1 MQYLLIAL
9 IFIGPTIPFL
19 LYTAYEIISDRA
31 YAKGHDAA
39 WQQAKWAQDTG
50 RRIV

>member
-1 MQYLLIAL
+1 MQYLLVAL
-9 IFIGPTIPFL
+9 IFIAPALPFC
-19 LYTAYEIISDRA
+19 LYLGYEIATERA

-39 WQQAKWAQDTG
+39 WEQAKWAQDTG

>member
-19 LYTAYEIISDRA
+19 LYTAYEIITDRA

-39 WQQAKWAQDTG
+39 RQQAKWAQDTG